1 MKPILIQQV
10 EQARSFLEDRGFIR
24 PEIGIILGTGLGALV
39 DAVRVE
45 KQAHYATIPHF
56 PTATVEFHQGKLI
69 YGELGGKMV
78 VVMQGRFHLYE
89 GYTPEEVTFPVRVM
103 HALGIKRLLVSNASG
118 ALNLAYK
125 KGEMMLIND
134 HINLQGSS
142 PLAFKGVDQMGER
155 FVDLNTP
162 YDPKMSAELLAIASE
177 LAIKLH
183 QGVYIGVRGPELET
197 KAEYRFLKLIGGDA
211 VGMSTV
217 PEIIVANHLS
227 LPVAAVSVLT
237 DECDPDN
244 LAPVDIS
251 DIIAS
256 AKKAEPQMVELF
268 KILIERISL

>member
-1 MKPILIQQV
+1 MKPKLLQQV
-10 EQARSFLEDRGFIR
+10 EEACSFLEQRGFTK
-24 PEIGIILGTGLGALV
+24 PEVGIVLGTGLGELV
-39 DAVRVE
+39 NTVRIE
-45 KQAHYATIPHF
+45 KEAHYTTIPHF

-103 HALGIKRLLVSNASG
+103 HALGIKRLLVSNAAG
-118 ALNLAYK
+118 ALNLDYK

-162 YDPKMSAELLAIASE
+162 YHPEMCAELLSIAQE
-177 LAIKLH
+177 EGIKLH

-197 KAEYRFLKLIGGDA
+197 KAEYRFLRLIGGDA

-268 KILIERISL
+268 KILIERLSL

>member
-1 MKPILIQQV
+1 
-10 EQARSFLEDRGFIR
+10 
-24 PEIGIILGTGLGALV
+24 
-39 DAVRVE
+39 
-45 KQAHYATIPHF
+45 
-56 PTATVEFHQGKLI
+56 
-69 YGELGGKMV
+69 
-78 VVMQGRFHLYE
+78 MQGRFHLYE

-118 ALNLAYK
+118 ALNLHYK

-162 YDPKMSAELLAIASE
+162 YHPEMCAELLSIAKE
-177 LAIKLH
+177 EGIKLH

-197 KAEYRFLKLIGGDA
+197 KAEYRFLRLIGGDA

-268 KILIERISL
+268 KILIERLSL